1 MICCPLG
8 SKNPCPIL
16 QTALSSSRAEKQISP
31 LFSQCQSCRSNK
43 NWLFT
48 QAVFA
53 VAARQ
58 HIVQHGWC
66 WFIACLDVRVINSTT
81 CTRQSAQPL
90 LFLWSAGPR
99 LILKLSSSKYPALK
113 PISWSSEINGINRG
127 SPHVIQSRERWETDQ
142 WCPNKWSWFSMMP
155 SAA

>member
-16 QTALSSSRAEKQISP
+16 QAALSNSPAGKQISP

-58 HIVQHGWC
+58 HIVQHSWC
-66 WFIACLDVRVINSTT
+66 WFIAFLDVRVINSTT
-81 CTRQSAQPL
+81 CTCQSAQPL
-90 LFLWSAGPR
+90 LFFRSAGPR
-99 LILKLSSSKYPALK
+99 IILKLSSSKYPALK
-113 PISWSSEINGINRG
+113 PLSWSSEINAASRG
-127 SPHVIQSRERWETDQ
+127 SLHFIQSRERSETDQ
-142 WCPNKWSWFSMMP
+142 GCHNKWSQFSMMP